1 MMSDPSKIDPPKDLQ
16 PPQCTLLRLRR
27 TTRRVTQI
35 YDRHLAPLGLR
46 VTQYS
51 LLGSLMG
58 QPPMP
63 IGTFAEIMGMDRTTL
78 TRNVRPLIRAGW
90 IELAAGDDRRQR
102 AIALTPEGKAIFR
115 RAVPLWRQAE
125 GDLRAAVGAD
135 AISQL
140 QHLLDHSLERI
151 APQP

>member
-1 MMSDPSKIDPPKDLQ
+1 MTEPSKIDLPKDLQ

-35 YDRHLAPLGLR
+35 YDHHLAPLGLR
-46 VTQYS
+46 ITQYS
-51 LLGSLMG
+51 LLGNLMG

-78 TRNVRPLIRAGW
+78 TRNIRPLIRAGW
-90 IELAAGDDRRQR
+90 IDLVAGEDRRQR
-102 AIALTPEGKAIFR
+102 AIALTADGKAIFR

-125 GDLRAAVGAD
+125 SDLRAAVGAD

-151 APQP
+151 APQA

>member
-1 MMSDPSKIDPPKDLQ
+1 MSDPSRTDPPRDLQ

-51 LLGSLMG
+51 LLGSLIV
-58 QPPMP
+58 QAP
-63 IGTFAEIMGMDRTTL
+63 IAIGAFAEIMGMDRTTL
-78 TRNVRPLIRAGW
+78 TRNIRPLIRAGW
-90 IELAAGDDRRQR
+90 IELVAGEDRRLR
-102 AIALTPEGKAIFR
+102 TIAVTAEGKAMFR

-125 GDLRAAVGAD
+125 SELREAVGTE
-135 AISQL
+135 AIGQL
-140 QHLLDHSLERI
+140 QRLLDHSLERVT
-151 APQP
+151 ATA

>member
-1 MMSDPSKIDPPKDLQ
+1 MNEPAKTDTPRELQ

-35 YDRHLAPLGLR
+35 YDHHLAPLGLR

-63 IGTFAEIMGMDRTTL
+63 IGSFAEMMGMDRTTL
-78 TRNVRPLIRAGW
+78 TRNLRPLIRAGW
-90 IELAAGDDRRQR
+90 VDLVAGEDRRQR
-102 AIALTPEGKAIFR
+102 AVILTAEGKAMFK

-125 GDLRAAVGAD
+125 SALRAAVGSD
-135 AISQL
+135 AIGQL
-140 QHLLDHSLERI
+140 QRLLDHSLERVS
-151 APQP
+151 ATA